1 MSKTLLALGGFAAGT
16 LAVVA
21 ITQYNNHPT
30 KTMPVGSGMGTTAAM
45 TQNGSMM
52 GAGSAPRTTTRAVA
66 LNIRHVR
73 RGCHVW
79 NQDGRQAAMMRISLP
94 RGGRLSILDQDLDAH
109 KLVQMSGP
117 RLMMPATMTMMDT
130 ASLRFM
136 RPGVY
141 RLATK
146 TVEVPG
152 AEMPEAPT
160 VGPDNHLQLLVTVA

>member
-1 MSKTLLALGGFAAGT
+1 MSKTLLAIGGFAAGA

-21 ITQYNNHPT
+21 ITQYGHAPHT
-30 KTMPVGSGMGTTAAM
+30 APVGSGMGTTAVM
-45 TQNGSMM
+45 TRTGSMM
-52 GAGSAPRTTTRAVA
+52 GAAPTTTTTTRTVA
-66 LNIRHVR
+66 LSIRHVL

-79 NQDGRQAAMMRISLP
+79 NENGRQAAMMRISLQ

-109 KLVQMSGP
+109 KLVEVSGP
-117 RLMMPATMTMMDT
+117 RLMMPAAMSMMDT
-130 ASLRFM
+130 ANLRFTH
-136 RPGVY
+136 PGVY

-160 VGPDNHLQLLVTVA
+160 IGPDNHLKLVVTVT

>member
-1 MSKTLLALGGFAAGT
+1 MSKTLLAIGGFAAGA

-21 ITQYNNHPT
+21 LAQYGHST
-30 KTMPVGSGMGTTAAM
+30 ETAPVGSGMGTTAPM

-52 GAGSAPRTTTRAVA
+52 GATPTTTTTTRAVA
-66 LNIRHVR
+66 LSIRHVQ

-79 NQDGRQAAMMRISLP
+79 NQDGRQAAMMRLSLP

-109 KLVQMSGP
+109 KLVEVSGP
-117 RLMMPATMTMMDT
+117 RMMMPAAMSMMDT
-130 ASLRFM
+130 ASLRFTH
-136 RPGVY
+136 PGVY

-146 TVEVPG
+146 TVELPG

-160 VGPDNHLQLLVTVA
+160 LGPDNHLKLVVTVT

>member
-1 MSKTLLALGGFAAGT
+1 MNKTLLALGGFAAGT
-16 LAVVA
+16 LAMVA
-21 ITQYNNHPT
+21 IVQYGGPT
-30 KTMPVGSGMGTTAAM
+30 ETARMGPGMGSTAAM
-45 TQNGSMM
+45 TRNGSMM
-52 GAGSAPRTTTRAVA
+52 GAAPTTTATTRAVA
-66 LNIRHVR
+66 LSIRHVK

-79 NQDGRQAAMMRISLP
+79 NENGRQAAMMRISLP

-109 KLVQMSGP
+109 KLVELSGP
-117 RLMMPATMTMMDT
+117 RMMMPAAMTMMDT
-130 ASLRFM
+130 ANLRFM

-160 VGPDNHLQLLVTVA
+160 IGPDNHLQLVVTVA

>member
-1 MSKTLLALGGFAAGT
+1 MSKTLLAIGGFAAGT
-16 LAVVA
+16 LAIVA
-21 ITQYNNHPT
+21 IAQYGDSTHT
-30 KTMPVGSGMGTTAAM
+30 APVGSGMGTTAAM

-52 GAGSAPRTTTRAVA
+52 GAAPTTTTTRAVA
-66 LNIRHVR
+66 LSIRHVR

-109 KLVQMSGP
+109 KLVEVSGP
-117 RLMMPATMTMMDT
+117 RLMMPAAMAMMDT
-130 ASLRFM
+130 ASVRFTH
-136 RPGVY
+136 PGVY

-146 TVEVPG
+146 TVELPG

-160 VGPDNHLQLLVTVA
+160 LGPNNHLKLVVTVT